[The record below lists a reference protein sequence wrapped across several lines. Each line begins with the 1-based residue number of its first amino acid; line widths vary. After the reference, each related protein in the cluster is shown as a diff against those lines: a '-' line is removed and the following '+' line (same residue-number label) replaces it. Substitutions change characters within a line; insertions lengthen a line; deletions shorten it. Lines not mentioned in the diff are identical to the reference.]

1 MPRERK
7 PRNLTPLQELFVSE
21 YLKDFNASKAVLR
34 AGYNSGNP
42 NNMGSQ
48 LLNTPHV
55 RARIQKVIEERK
67 EKSFVNEDYVL
78 RKIVNTL
85 EKCEKDE
92 NFNAT
97 AVLRAAELLA
107 KHLGMFVDKQEISG
121 PNGGAI
127 QTEKVTND
135 ATDFTRSIARLAKR
149 GGARGGV
156 EEVKSGDSSES

>member
-7 PRNLTPLQELFVSE
+7 LRNLTPLQEIFVSE

-34 AGYNSGNP
+34 AGYNTNNP
-42 NNMGSQ
+42 NNQGSQ
-48 LLNTPHV
+48 LLNTKHV
-55 RARIQKVIEERK
+55 RARIQEAIEERK

-156 EEVKSGDSSES
+156 EEVKPGDSSES